1 MTIIDLKDQII
12 KNNLSNFYIF
22 TGTEIGII
30 NIYLQQMSNKLG
42 LPITRADS
50 ILSIYGKCQGGS
62 LFGDS
67 TGFYVIRDDR
77 DFMKQEQLFDT
88 IKTSIRKN
96 VIVLLYDK
104 IDSRLKFGKHFKD
117 DIVAFEK
124 LTPNVLK
131 SYIKKEIP
139 LYDKNIET
147 LMEVCGGSYD
157 MCMLEVD
164 KVEHYSNWRWENRD
178 FRERDGGILNIN
190 ESFEELLRCGVIY
203 QPEETDVFKFT
214 EAVCNRNKKLA
225 FELEQVLMANN
236 NSSINILGTLYNS
249 MKSVML
255 IQVCESKNISE
266 VTGLDNRLI
275 YFNKKYVGKY
285 SSGELV
291 KAIKLISKVIEGV
304 KNGWIDDVYATKF
317 VLVNIL

>member
-30 NIYLQQMSNKLG
+30 NIYLKQMSNKLG

-50 ILSIYGKCQGGS
+50 ILSIYDKCQGGS

-139 LYDKNIET
+139 LSDKNIET
-147 LMEVCGGSYD
+147 LMEVCCGSYD

-164 KVEHYSNWRWENRD
+164 KISQFVMSGEICGYDMTYDEAFTD
-178 FRERDGGILNIN
+178 
-190 ESFEELLRCGVIY
+190 LLECGVIY

-214 EAVCNRNKKLA
+214 DAVCNRNKKLA

>member
-50 ILSIYGKCQGGS
+50 ILSIYDKCQGGS

-139 LYDKNIET
+139 LSDKNIET
-147 LMEVCGGSYD
+147 LMEVCCGSYD

-164 KVEHYSNWRWENRD
+164 KISQFVMSGEIRGYDMTYDEAFTD
-178 FRERDGGILNIN
+178 
-190 ESFEELLRCGVIY
+190 LLECGVIY

-214 EAVCNRNKKLA
+214 DAVCNRNKKLA

-304 KNGWIDDVYATKF
+304 KNGWIDDVYATKY

>member
-50 ILSIYGKCQGGS
+50 VLSIYGKCQGGS

-131 SYIKKEIP
+131 SYIKKEVP
-139 LYDKNIET
+139 LADKNIET
-147 LMEVCGGSYD
+147 LMEVCCGSYD

-164 KVEHYSNWRWENRD
+164 KISQFVMSGEICGYDMTYDEAFTD
-178 FRERDGGILNIN
+178 
-190 ESFEELLRCGVIY
+190 LLECGVIY
-203 QPEETDVFKFT
+203 QQEETDVFKFT
-214 EAVCNRNKKLA
+214 DAVCSRNKRLA

-255 IQVCESKNISE
+255 IQVCEGKNISE

-285 SSGELV
+285 SSGELL

>member
-22 TGTEIGII
+22 TGTEIVII

-139 LYDKNIET
+139 LADKNIET

-164 KVEHYSNWRWENRD
+164 KISQFVMSGEIRGYDMTYDEAFTD
-178 FRERDGGILNIN
+178 
-190 ESFEELLRCGVIY
+190 LLECGVIY

-214 EAVCNRNKKLA
+214 DAVCNRNKKLA

-304 KNGWIDDVYATKF
+304 KNGWIDDVYATKY

>member
-12 KNNLSNFYIF
+12 KNNLSNFYVF
-22 TGTEIGII
+22 TGNEIGII
-30 NIYLQQMSNKLG
+30 NIYLKQMSNKLG

-139 LYDKNIET
+139 LSDKNIET

-164 KVEHYSNWRWENRD
+164 KISQFVMSGEIRGYDMTYDEAFTD
-178 FRERDGGILNIN
+178 
-190 ESFEELLRCGVIY
+190 LLECGVIY

-214 EAVCNRNKKLA
+214 DAVCNRNKKLA

>member
-12 KNNLSNFYIF
+12 KNNLSNFYVF
-22 TGTEIGII
+22 TGNEIGII
-30 NIYLQQMSNKLG
+30 NIYLKQMSNKLG

-50 ILSIYGKCQGGS
+50 VLSIYGKCQGGS

-67 TGFYVIRDDR
+67 TGFYVIRDDK

-139 LYDKNIET
+139 LSDKNIET
-147 LMEVCGGSYD
+147 LMDICCGSYD
-157 MCMLEVD
+157 MCMLEID
-164 KVEHYSNWRWENRD
+164 KIKQYTDSLYLLCNKKD
-178 FRERDGGILNIN
+178 YDTGF
-190 ESFEELLRCGVIY
+190 SELLKCGVIY
-203 QPEETDVFKFT
+203 QQEETDVFKFT
-214 EAVCNRNKKLA
+214 DAVCSRNKRLA

-236 NSSINILGTLYNS
+236 NSSINILGTLYNN

-255 IQVCESKNISE
+255 IQVCEGKNISE

>member
-30 NIYLQQMSNKLG
+30 NIYLKQMSNKLG

-50 ILSIYGKCQGGS
+50 VLSIYGKCQGGS

-67 TGFYVIRDDR
+67 TGFYVIRDDK

-139 LYDKNIET
+139 LSDKNIET
-147 LMEVCGGSYD
+147 LMEVCCGSYD

-164 KVEHYSNWRWENRD
+164 KISQFVMSGEICGYDMTYDEAFTD
-178 FRERDGGILNIN
+178 
-190 ESFEELLRCGVIY
+190 LLECGVIY
-203 QPEETDVFKFT
+203 QQEETDVFKFT
-214 EAVCNRNKKLA
+214 DAVCSRNKRLA

>member
-50 ILSIYGKCQGGS
+50 ILSIYDKCQGGS

-139 LYDKNIET
+139 LSDKNIET

-164 KVEHYSNWRWENRD
+164 KISQFVMSGEIRGYDMTYDEAFTD
-178 FRERDGGILNIN
+178 
-190 ESFEELLRCGVIY
+190 LLECGVIY
-203 QPEETDVFKFT
+203 QPEETDVFRFT
-214 EAVCNRNKKLA
+214 DAVCSRNKRLA

-249 MKSVML
+249 MKFVML

>member
-30 NIYLQQMSNKLG
+30 NIYLKQMSNKLG

-131 SYIKKEIP
+131 SYIKKEID
-139 LYDKNIET
+139 LSDKNIDT
-147 LMEVCGGSYD
+147 LMELCGGRYD
-157 MCMLEVD
+157 MCMLEID
-164 KVEHYSNWRWENRD
+164 KIKQYEMAVTTKSEGTRS
-178 FRERDGGILNIN
+178 DGA
-190 ESFEELLRCGVIY
+190 FMELLESGVIY

-214 EAVCNRNKKLA
+214 DAVCNRNKKLA

-285 SSGELV
+285 SSSELL

>member
-88 IKTSIRKN
+88 IKASIRKN

-139 LYDKNIET
+139 LSDKNIET

-164 KVEHYSNWRWENRD
+164 KISQFVMSGEIRGYDMTYDEAFTD
-178 FRERDGGILNIN
+178 
-190 ESFEELLRCGVIY
+190 LLECGVIY

-214 EAVCNRNKKLA
+214 DAVCNRNKKLA

>member
-67 TGFYVIRDDR
+67 TGFYVIRDDK

-139 LYDKNIET
+139 LSDKNIET
-147 LMEVCGGSYD
+147 LMDICCGSYD
-157 MCMLEVD
+157 MCMLEID
-164 KVEHYSNWRWENRD
+164 KIKQYTDSLYLLCNKKD
-178 FRERDGGILNIN
+178 YDTGF
-190 ESFEELLRCGVIY
+190 SELLKCGVIY
-203 QPEETDVFKFT
+203 QQEETDVFKFT
-214 EAVCNRNKKLA
+214 DAVCSRNKRLA

-255 IQVCESKNISE
+255 IQVCEGKNISE

>member
-30 NIYLQQMSNKLG
+30 NIYLKQMSNKLG

-104 IDSRLKFGKHFKD
+104 IDSRLKFGKFFKEQT
-117 DIVAFEK
+117 VVFEK
-124 LTPNVLK
+124 LSPNVLK
-131 SYIKKEIP
+131 TYVKK
-139 LYDKNIET
+139 
-147 LMEVCGGSYD
+147 VCPGLSDNHCEQLIDLCNGSYD
-157 MCMLEVD
+157 LCMLEID
-164 KVEHYSNWRWENRD
+164 KIQQYAGYSFTHEIKMNFDMITED
-178 FRERDGGILNIN
+178 KSFIALLN
-190 ESFEELLRCGVIY
+190 SGVIY

-214 EAVCNRNKKLA
+214 NAVCSRYKDEAFKL
-225 FELEQVLMANN
+225 EKILRDNGTQ
-236 NSSINILGTLYNS
+236 SINMLGTLYNS
-249 MKSVML
+249 IKSIML
-255 IQVCESKNISE
+255 IQCCNGQNICE
-266 VTGLDNRLI
+266 VTGLDNRQV
-275 YFNKKYVGKY
+275 YFNKKYCGKY
-285 SSGELV
+285 STIELV
-291 KAIKLISKVIEGV
+291 NAMKLISRVIDGI
-304 KNGWIDDVYATKF
+304 KNGWIDDIYATRY
-317 VLVNIL
+317 VLCNIM

>member
-50 ILSIYGKCQGGS
+50 ILSIYDKCQGGS

-139 LYDKNIET
+139 LSDKNIET

-164 KVEHYSNWRWENRD
+164 KISQFVMSGEIRGYDMTYDEAFTD
-178 FRERDGGILNIN
+178 
-190 ESFEELLRCGVIY
+190 LLECGVIY
-203 QPEETDVFKFT
+203 QPEETDVFRFT
-214 EAVCNRNKKLA
+214 DAVCSRNKRLA

>member
-50 ILSIYGKCQGGS
+50 VLSIYGKCQGGS

-139 LYDKNIET
+139 LADKNIET
-147 LMEVCGGSYD
+147 LMEVCCGSYD

-164 KVEHYSNWRWENRD
+164 KISQFVMSGEIRGYDMTYDEAFTD
-178 FRERDGGILNIN
+178 
-190 ESFEELLRCGVIY
+190 LLECGVIY

-214 EAVCNRNKKLA
+214 DAVCNRNKKLA

>member
-131 SYIKKEIP
+131 SYIKKEID
-139 LYDKNIET
+139 LSDKNIDT
-147 LMEVCGGSYD
+147 LIELCGGRYD
-157 MCMLEVD
+157 MCMLEID
-164 KVEHYSNWRWENRD
+164 KIKQYEMAVTTKSEGTRS
-178 FRERDGGILNIN
+178 DGA
-190 ESFEELLRCGVIY
+190 FMELLESGVIY

-214 EAVCNRNKKLA
+214 DAVCNRNKKLA

-304 KNGWIDDVYATKF
+304 KNGWIDDVYATKY

>member
-67 TGFYVIRDDR
+67 TEFYVIRDDR

-139 LYDKNIET
+139 LSDKNIET
-147 LMEVCGGSYD
+147 LMEVCCGSYD

-164 KVEHYSNWRWENRD
+164 KISQFVMSGEIRGYDMTYDEAFTD
-178 FRERDGGILNIN
+178 
-190 ESFEELLRCGVIY
+190 LLECGVIY

-214 EAVCNRNKKLA
+214 DAVCNRNKKLA

>member
-30 NIYLQQMSNKLG
+30 NIYLKQMSNKLG

-50 ILSIYGKCQGGS
+50 VLSIYGKCQGGS

-67 TGFYVIRDDR
+67 TGFYVIRDDK

-139 LYDKNIET
+139 LSDKNIET
-147 LMEVCGGSYD
+147 LMDICCGSYD

-164 KVEHYSNWRWENRD
+164 KISQFVMSGEIRGYDMTYDEAFTD
-178 FRERDGGILNIN
+178 
-190 ESFEELLRCGVIY
+190 LLECGVIY

-214 EAVCNRNKKLA
+214 DAVCSRNKRLA

-304 KNGWIDDVYATKF
+304 KNGWIDDVYATKY

>member
-1 MTIIDLKDQII
+1 MNIIDLKDQII

-50 ILSIYGKCQGGS
+50 VLSIYGRCQGGS

-131 SYIKKEIP
+131 SYIKKEIQ
-139 LYDKNIET
+139 LSDKNIET
-147 LMEVCGGSYD
+147 LIEVCGGSYD

-164 KVEHYSNWRWENRD
+164 KIKHYKDGCNCDTSKPTMLDDLAFEHLTS
-178 FRERDGGILNIN
+178 
-190 ESFEELLRCGVIY
+190 SGVIY

-214 EAVCNRNKKLA
+214 EAVCSKNIKLA
-225 FELEQVLMANN
+225 FHLEQTLRDNGS
-236 NSSINILGTLYNS
+236 SSINLLGTLYNS
-249 MKSVML
+249 IKSTML
-255 IQVCESKNISE
+255 IQCCKDGNISE
-266 VTGLDNRLI
+266 VTGLDKGQI
-275 YFNKKYVGKY
+275 YFNRKYVGKY
-285 SSGELV
+285 KTEELV
-291 KAIKLISKVIEGV
+291 SAAKLIIKTVDDIKSGR
-304 KNGWIDDVYATKF
+304 IDDIYATKY
-317 VLVNIL
+317 VLSMIM

>member
-50 ILSIYGKCQGGS
+50 ILSIYDKCQGGS

-139 LYDKNIET
+139 LSDKNIET
-147 LMEVCGGSYD
+147 LMEVCCGSYD

-164 KVEHYSNWRWENRD
+164 KISQFVMSGEIRGYDMTYDEAFTD
-178 FRERDGGILNIN
+178 
-190 ESFEELLRCGVIY
+190 LLECGVIY
-203 QPEETDVFKFT
+203 QPEETDVFRFT
-214 EAVCNRNKKLA
+214 DAVCSRNKRLA

>member
-104 IDSRLKFGKHFKD
+104 IDSRVKFGKHFKD

-139 LYDKNIET
+139 LSDKNIET

-164 KVEHYSNWRWENRD
+164 KISQFVMSGEIRGYDMTYDEAFTD
-178 FRERDGGILNIN
+178 
-190 ESFEELLRCGVIY
+190 LLECGVIY

-214 EAVCNRNKKLA
+214 DAVCNRNKKLA

-304 KNGWIDDVYATKF
+304 KNGWIDDVYATK
-317 VLVNIL
+317 

>member
-67 TGFYVIRDDR
+67 TGFYVIRDDK

-164 KVEHYSNWRWENRD
+164 KIKQYTDSLYLLCNKKD
-178 FRERDGGILNIN
+178 YDAGF
-190 ESFEELLRCGVIY
+190 SELLKCGVIY

-214 EAVCNRNKKLA
+214 DAVCNRNKKLA

>member
-30 NIYLQQMSNKLG
+30 NIYLKQMSNKLG

-139 LYDKNIET
+139 LADKNIET
-147 LMEVCGGSYD
+147 LMEVCSGSYD

-164 KVEHYSNWRWENRD
+164 KIKQYTDSLYLLCNKKD
-178 FRERDGGILNIN
+178 YDAGF
-190 ESFEELLRCGVIY
+190 SELLKCGVIY

>member
-50 ILSIYGKCQGGS
+50 ILSIYGRCQGGS

-88 IKTSIRKN
+88 IKTSIRKS

-139 LYDKNIET
+139 LVDKNIET

-164 KVEHYSNWRWENRD
+164 KISQFVMSGEIRGYDMTYDEAFTD
-178 FRERDGGILNIN
+178 
-190 ESFEELLRCGVIY
+190 LLECGVIY

-214 EAVCNRNKKLA
+214 DAVCNRNKKLA

-304 KNGWIDDVYATKF
+304 KNGWIDDVYATKY

>member
-42 LPITRADS
+42 LPITRSDS
-50 ILSIYGKCQGGS
+50 VLSIYGKCQGGS

-139 LYDKNIET
+139 LSDKNIET
-147 LMEVCGGSYD
+147 LMDICCGSYD
-157 MCMLEVD
+157 MCMLEID
-164 KVEHYSNWRWENRD
+164 KIKQYTDSLYLLCNKKD
-178 FRERDGGILNIN
+178 YDTGF
-190 ESFEELLRCGVIY
+190 SELLKCGVIY
-203 QPEETDVFKFT
+203 QQEETDVFKFT
-214 EAVCNRNKKLA
+214 DAVCSRNKRLA

>member
-62 LFGDS
+62 LFGES

-139 LYDKNIET
+139 LADKNIET

-164 KVEHYSNWRWENRD
+164 KIKQYTDSLYLLCNKKD
-178 FRERDGGILNIN
+178 YDAGF
-190 ESFEELLRCGVIY
+190 SELLKCGVIY

-214 EAVCNRNKKLA
+214 DAVCNRNKKLA

>member
-164 KVEHYSNWRWENRD
+164 KIKQYTDSLYLLCNKKD
-178 FRERDGGILNIN
+178 YDAGF
-190 ESFEELLRCGVIY
+190 SELLKCGVIY

-214 EAVCNRNKKLA
+214 DAVCNRNKKLA

>member
-50 ILSIYGKCQGGS
+50 ILSIYDKCQGGS

-139 LYDKNIET
+139 LSDKNIET
-147 LMEVCGGSYD
+147 LMEVCCGSYD

-164 KVEHYSNWRWENRD
+164 KISQFVMSGEIRGYDMTYDEAFTD
-178 FRERDGGILNIN
+178 
-190 ESFEELLRCGVIY
+190 LLECGVIY

-214 EAVCNRNKKLA
+214 DAVCNRNKKLA

-249 MKSVML
+249 MKFVML

>member
-30 NIYLQQMSNKLG
+30 NIYLQQMSNKLS

-50 ILSIYGKCQGGS
+50 ILSIYGRCQGGS

-139 LYDKNIET
+139 LSDKNIET

-164 KVEHYSNWRWENRD
+164 KISQFVMSGEIRGYDMTYDEAFTD
-178 FRERDGGILNIN
+178 
-190 ESFEELLRCGVIY
+190 LLECGVIY

-214 EAVCNRNKKLA
+214 DAVCNRNKKLA

-255 IQVCESKNISE
+255 IQVCERKNISE

>member
-30 NIYLQQMSNKLG
+30 NIYLQQMSTKLG

-50 ILSIYGKCQGGS
+50 VLSIYGKCQGGS

-96 VIVLLYDK
+96 IIVLLYDK

-139 LYDKNIET
+139 LSDKNIET

-164 KVEHYSNWRWENRD
+164 KIKQYTDSLYLLCNKKD
-178 FRERDGGILNIN
+178 YDAGF
-190 ESFEELLRCGVIY
+190 SELLKCGVIY

-214 EAVCNRNKKLA
+214 DAVCNRNKKLA

-255 IQVCESKNISE
+255 IQVCEGKNISE

>member
-1 MTIIDLKDQII
+1 MTIIDLKDRII

-50 ILSIYGKCQGGS
+50 FLSIYDRCQGGS

-139 LYDKNIET
+139 LSDKNIET

-164 KVEHYSNWRWENRD
+164 KISQFVISGEIHGYDMTYDEAFTD
-178 FRERDGGILNIN
+178 
-190 ESFEELLRCGVIY
+190 LLECGVIY

-214 EAVCNRNKKLA
+214 DAVCNRNKKLA
-225 FELEQVLMANN
+225 FELEQVLMSNN

>member
-67 TGFYVIRDDR
+67 TGFYVIRDDK

-139 LYDKNIET
+139 LSDKNIET
-147 LMEVCGGSYD
+147 LMDICCGSYD

-164 KVEHYSNWRWENRD
+164 KISQFVISGEIRGYDMTYDEAFTD
-178 FRERDGGILNIN
+178 
-190 ESFEELLRCGVIY
+190 LLECGVIY

-214 EAVCNRNKKLA
+214 DAVCSRNKRLA

-304 KNGWIDDVYATKF
+304 KNGWIDDVYATKY

>member
-139 LYDKNIET
+139 LADKNIET

-164 KVEHYSNWRWENRD
+164 KIHHYMGDKFDSDSKFEH
-178 FRERDGGILNIN
+178 
-190 ESFEELLRCGVIY
+190 LLKCGVIY
-203 QPEETDVFKFT
+203 QQEETDVFKFT
-214 EAVCNRNKKLA
+214 DAVCNRNKKLA

>member
-50 ILSIYGKCQGGS
+50 ILSIYDKCQGGS

-139 LYDKNIET
+139 LSDKNIET
-147 LMEVCGGSYD
+147 LMEVCCGSYD

-164 KVEHYSNWRWENRD
+164 KISQFVMSGEIRGYDMTYDEAFTD
-178 FRERDGGILNIN
+178 
-190 ESFEELLRCGVIY
+190 LLECGVIY

-214 EAVCNRNKKLA
+214 DAVCNRNKKLA

>member
-1 MTIIDLKDQII
+1 MTIIDLKDQIV

-22 TGTEIGII
+22 TGNEIGII
-30 NIYLQQMSNKLG
+30 NIYLKQMSNKLSI
-42 LPITRADS
+42 PITRADS
-50 ILSIYGKCQGGS
+50 VLSILGLCQGGS

-67 TGFYVIRDDR
+67 TGFYVIRDDK

-117 DIVAFEK
+117 DIVPFEK
-124 LTPNVLK
+124 LAPNVLK
-131 SYIKKEIP
+131 SYIKKAID
-139 LYDKNIET
+139 LSDKNIET
-147 LMEVCGGSYD
+147 LIGVCNGSYD
-157 MCMLEVD
+157 MCMLEID
-164 KVEHYSNWRWENRD
+164 KIKQYSKDANYNV
-178 FRERDGGILNIN
+178 
-190 ESFEELLRCGVIY
+190 SFEELVNCGVIY

-214 EAVCNRNKKLA
+214 DAVCNKNKKLA
-225 FELEQVLMANN
+225 FELEQVLMDNN

-249 MKSVML
+249 LKSIML

-275 YFNKKYVGKY
+275 YFNKRYVGKY
-285 SSGELV
+285 SSSELV
-291 KAIKLISKVIEGV
+291 SAIKLISKVIDGV
-304 KNGWIDDVYATKF
+304 KSGWIDDMYATKYI
-317 VLVNIL
+317 LVNIL